1 MVILGGHARPIRV
14 LRRDFYHDT
23 VALDIGELPLLR
35 RRLEVK
41 LKLRVEHVPVV
52 AQYPAQGRQLA
63 VYHPPLEVVPR
74 PQLFEPAL
82 LFLPARSFLS
92 TFPHASWMRFP
103 SGSSPLSSF
112 SFQTWYAVCAAEN
125 RARSACSIRIH

>member
-1 MVILGGHARPIRV
+1 M
-14 LRRDFYHDT
+14 
-23 VALDIGELPLLR
+23 ALDIGELPLLR

-125 RARSACSIRIH
+125 SSKIGVLDTNSLNPVCNTHPQHAEASVHSLPP

>member
-1 MVILGGHARPIRV
+1 
-14 LRRDFYHDT
+14 
-23 VALDIGELPLLR
+23 VALDIGELPLLP

-74 PQLFEPAL
+74 PQLFEPLL
-82 LFLPARSFLS
+82 LFLPARSFRS
-92 TFPHASWMRFP
+92 TFPHAFMDAFP
-103 SGSSPLSSF
+103 ERVHTAVFTVRYELHF
-112 SFQTWYAVCAAEN
+112 AAFELSFQT
-125 RARSACSIRIH
+125 